1 MILRAGGGMFLIKA
15 GTVKELAQ
23 FEGTIDRRI
32 YGAALRIVTMLD
44 ETYGADRDVDN
55 SDGGFVVVV
64 ENVQDMS
71 FIAQRYVGLDDNRHE
86 AVDVVKCEAGVYINA
101 LFLCNNEFGI
111 NVFMPMDIAP
121 QVLLKDVLRKIK

>member
-1 MILRAGGGMFLIKA
+1 LIKA

-23 FEGTIDRRI
+23 FEGTIDRNV

-44 ETYGADRDVDN
+44 ETYGDERDVDN
-55 SDGGFVVVV
+55 GDGGFVLIA
-64 ENVQDMS
+64 ENVQDVEG
-71 FIAQRYVGLDDNRHE
+71 IGQRYVRLYENRHE

-111 NVFMPMDIAP
+111 NVLMPMDIAP
-121 QVLLKDVLRKIK
+121 QTLLKDFSWKIR